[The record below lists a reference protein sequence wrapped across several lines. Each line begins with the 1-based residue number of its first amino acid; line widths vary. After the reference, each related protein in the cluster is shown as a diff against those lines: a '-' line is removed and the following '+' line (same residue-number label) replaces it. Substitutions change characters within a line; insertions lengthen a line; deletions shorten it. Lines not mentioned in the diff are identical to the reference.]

1 MNELRADYVVVGAG
15 TAGCVLSARLSE
27 NPGASVL
34 LVEAGAKDR
43 HPYIHVPAGFVRL
56 LEHPL
61 VTWRSRTRP
70 HADTADRDLVF
81 PRGRGLGGSSSIN
94 GLLYVRPFAHDIDDW
109 GRAGAVGWSFDNC
122 LSYYMRSETWKL
134 GDDPRRG
141 TRGPIQVTRVS
152 NPPEVC
158 DKVVS
163 AAVGAGYEFIEDPNA
178 DPRGPCVF
186 YYQQTRDGRFRSSAA
201 RAYLAPARQ
210 RANLRILTGVEAQRV
225 LLQEGRAVGVEVLRP
240 DGSRLQ
246 LKANREVILSA
257 GVIGSPAVLERSGI
271 GDPDVLA
278 NAGVRPQLVLRGVGR
293 NLQDHY
299 VARISFRVRRVGT
312 ANERSSGVAL
322 LKEIARFVT
331 HGDGLLTYSAALVGI
346 YGQTQYA
353 QRPDVQ
359 FVVAP
364 GSFRAGRIGELETAP
379 GVSIG
384 CWQARPASRGESHI
398 ASDDPRAQ
406 PLIVPNYLSEDI
418 DRRTLV
424 EALRMGRTLF
434 RQPGITEH
442 VVHETVPGAA
452 AVDDAALLDYAKT
465 NGGTVYH
472 GVGTCR
478 MGTDEHAVVD
488 PDLRVR
494 GLDGLRVVDA
504 SVMPNVTSTNTNA
517 TVLMLAERAADLIQH
532 APPQVPAAQRAA
544 AAAWPVFPNP
554 RPTKTKETS

>member
-1 MNELRADYVVVGAG
+1 MNEITADYVIVGAG

-27 NPGASVL
+27 NPHASVVL
-34 LVEAGAKDR
+34 LEAGEKDR

-56 LEHPL
+56 LEHPV

-70 HADTADRDLVF
+70 HADTEQRELVF

-94 GLLYVRPFAHDIDDW
+94 GLLYVRPFPHDLDDW
-109 GRAGAVGWSFDNC
+109 AAAGAAGWDFHSC
-122 LSYYMRSETWKL
+122 LPYYARSETWKL
-134 GDDPRRG
+134 GADPRRG
-141 TRGPIQVTRVS
+141 RNGPIQVTRVS
-152 NPPEVC
+152 DPPEVC
-158 DKVVS
+158 HKVVK
-163 AAVGAGYEFIEDPNA
+163 AAIGTGYEFLEDPNA
-178 DPRGPCVF
+178 DTRGPCVF

-201 RAYLAPARQ
+201 RAYLAPARS
-210 RANLRILTGVEAQRV
+210 RANLRVVTGSEVQRIVLQDGRATGVEVRRADGTR
-225 LLQEGRAVGVEVLRP
+225 LLV
-240 DGSRLQ
+240 
-246 LKANREVILSA
+246 KANKEVILSA

-278 NAGVRPQLVLRGVGR
+278 NAGVPPQVALPGVGR

-299 VARISFRVRRVGT
+299 VARVSFRVRDVGT
-312 ANERSSGVAL
+312 ANERASGLAL

-331 HGDGLLTYSAALVGI
+331 RGDGLLTYSAALVGL

-364 GSFRAGRIGELETAP
+364 GSFRAGRIGELEAEP

-384 CWQARPASRGESHI
+384 CWQARPASRGEAHI
-398 ASDDPRAQ
+398 ASADPRAQ
-406 PLIVPNYLSEDI
+406 SVIAPNYLSEDI

-424 EALRMGRTLF
+424 EALRMGRKLF
-434 RQPGITEH
+434 DQPGLREH

-452 AVDDAALLDYAKT
+452 TLDAAALLAYAKT

-478 MGTDEHAVVD
+478 MGVDEGAVVD
-488 PDLRVR
+488 PELRVR
-494 GLDGLRVVDA
+494 GVQGLRVVDA

-517 TVLMLAERAADLIQH
+517 TVLMLAERASELIQG
-532 APPQVPAAQRAA
+532 APLVARGAARQARPLAA
-544 AAAWPVFPNP
+544 
-554 RPTKTKETS
+554 

>member
-1 MNELRADYVVVGAG
+1 MNELKADYVVVGAG

-27 NPGASVL
+27 NPDTSVL
-34 LVEAGAKDR
+34 LVEAGARDR

-70 HADTADRDLVF
+70 HADTEDRELVF

-109 GRAGAVGWSFDNC
+109 VRAGAHGWDFGTC
-122 LSYYMRSETWKL
+122 LPYYLRSETWKL

-141 TRGPIQVTRVS
+141 KRGPIQVTRVS

-158 DKVVS
+158 GKVVE
-163 AAVGAGYEFIEDPNA
+163 AAVGAGYEYLEDPNA

-201 RAYLAPARQ
+201 RAYLAPARG
-210 RANLRILTGVEAQRV
+210 RANLRICTGAEVQRV
-225 LLQEGRAVGVEVLRP
+225 VLQDSRAIGVEVLRA
-240 DGSRLQ
+240 DGSRQL
-246 LKANREVILSA
+246 LKANREVILAA

-278 NAGVRPQLVLRGVGR
+278 AAGVATQLALPSVGR

-299 VARISFRVRRVGT
+299 VARISFRVRGVGT
-312 ANERSSGVAL
+312 ANERSSGLPL

-331 HGDGLLTYSAALVGI
+331 HGDGLLTYSAAMVGM

-364 GSFRAGRIGELETAP
+364 GSFRAGRIGELETEP

-384 CWQARPASRGESHI
+384 CWQARPSSRGETHI
-398 ASDDPRAQ
+398 ASADVRAQ
-406 PLIVPNYLSEDI
+406 SVIAPNYLSEDI

-424 EALRMGRTLF
+424 EALRMGRQLF
-434 RQPGITEH
+434 QQPGIREH
-442 VVHETVPGAA
+442 VVAETVPGAA
-452 AVDDAALLDYAKT
+452 IVDDAALLAYARS

-478 MGTDEHAVVD
+478 MGLDEGAVVD
-488 PDLRVR
+488 PELRVR
-494 GLDGLRVVDA
+494 GVAGLRVVDA

-517 TVLMLAERAADLIQH
+517 TVLMLAERAAELIERGQP
-532 APPQVPAAQRAA
+532 APASPRAPARPVAA
-544 AAAWPVFPNP
+544 
-554 RPTKTKETS
+554 